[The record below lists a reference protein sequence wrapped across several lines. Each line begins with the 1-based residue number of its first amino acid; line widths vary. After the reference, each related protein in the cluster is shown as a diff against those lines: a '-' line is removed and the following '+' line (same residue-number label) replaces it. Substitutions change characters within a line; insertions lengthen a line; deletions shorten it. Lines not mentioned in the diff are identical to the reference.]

1 MGISFP
7 YQGANATLW
16 VAATN
21 YMVISEGCR
30 LKPYLSNDFDIQWQ
44 EKGKNRTGRLTMMNA
59 GQIGIVSR
67 RRIT

>member
-1 MGISFP
+1 
-7 YQGANATLW
+7 
-16 VAATN
+16 
-21 YMVISEGCR
+21 MVISEGRR

-44 EKGKNRTGRLTMMNA
+44 EKGKNRTSRLRMMNA